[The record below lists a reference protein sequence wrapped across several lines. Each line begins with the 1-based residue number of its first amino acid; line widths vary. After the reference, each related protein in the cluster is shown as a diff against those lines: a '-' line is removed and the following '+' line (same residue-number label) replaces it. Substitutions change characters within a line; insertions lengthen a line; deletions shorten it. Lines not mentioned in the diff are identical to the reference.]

1 MSNRDFNT
9 FKTHNIMERGVPKF
23 SPYIN
28 GAMVEPSS
36 GKFFQRFDPGDK
48 GNLIGLVGDGSRD
61 VGAAVDAARE
71 AFDGDR
77 SGWVSDYRLRARVLL
92 RAAEIVRER
101 AWELAR
107 LESLF
112 TGKTI
117 RTSRLGDIPR
127 TAEML
132 EFYAGAADKLLG
144 YSQQLRNGD
153 VTILLRQP
161 VGVVAAITPWNFPLL
176 ILARQTAPALAA
188 GCTVVAKPATL
199 TPATALE
206 LAKILEKAGAPPGVF
221 NVVTGPGEIIG
232 AELLK
237 SPKVDVVNFTGETT
251 TGKMIMQ
258 NAAPSLKRVVLE
270 LGGKNPNIV
279 FEDADLEQVANAVTY
294 GAFANNGESCAA
306 GSRLLVHRNVRK
318 KLVEMV
324 SKRIRGLRVGY
335 QLEETSDLGP
345 LVSQQQMEKVLEYVA
360 AAFSEGLNVVTGGRR
375 LSGGVFDRGFYVEP
389 TLVDETPPTS
399 KLFREEI
406 FGPVLTVTE
415 FEDEDEAVAL
425 ANATVYG
432 LAAGVW
438 SNDSRKAMRVA
449 ERVKAGT
456 VWVNT
461 YYTLPVEQPWG
472 GFKESG
478 IGRNNTVLALEHY
491 LEWKGVYIDTQK
503 GPMRPY
509 YGIVLG
515 Q

>member
-1 MSNRDFNT
+1 
-9 FKTHNIMERGVPKF
+9 
-23 SPYIN
+23 
-28 GAMVEPSS
+28 
-36 GKFFQRFDPGDK
+36 
-48 GNLIGLVGDGSRD
+48 
-61 VGAAVDAARE
+61 
-71 AFDGDR
+71 
-77 SGWVSDYRLRARVLL
+77 
-92 RAAEIVRER
+92 
-101 AWELAR
+101 
-107 LESLF
+107 
-112 TGKTI
+112 
-117 RTSRLGDIPR
+117 
-127 TAEML
+127 
-132 EFYAGAADKLLG
+132 
-144 YSQQLRNGD
+144 
-153 VTILLRQP
+153 
-161 VGVVAAITPWNFPLL
+161 
-176 ILARQTAPALAA
+176 
-188 GCTVVAKPATL
+188 
-199 TPATALE
+199 
-206 LAKILEKAGAPPGVF
+206 
-221 NVVTGPGEIIG
+221 
-232 AELLK
+232 
-237 SPKVDVVNFTGETT
+237 
-251 TGKMIMQ
+251 MQ

-415 FEDEDEAVAL
+415 FEDEEEAVAL

-478 IGRNNTVLALEHY
+478 IGRNNTVLVLEHY